1 MLRRGAGKRRL
12 LSLGRNWIGRMLVA
26 LRQLA
31 RALCRVIHVPCTPL
45 TYGDTAVE
53 IEPFLAG
60 TLSMESKASNRR
72 ARGELGREIE
82 RQGILRK

>member
-1 MLRRGAGKRRL
+1 
-12 LSLGRNWIGRMLVA
+12 MLVA